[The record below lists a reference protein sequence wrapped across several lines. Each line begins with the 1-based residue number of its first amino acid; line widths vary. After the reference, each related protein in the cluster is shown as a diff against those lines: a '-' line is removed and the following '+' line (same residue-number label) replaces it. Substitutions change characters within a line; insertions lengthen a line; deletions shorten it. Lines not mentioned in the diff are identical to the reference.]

1 MEETAKWPPVYILF
15 KFPLAMD
22 ALQFSLCTRLPSYI
36 PHSPISLAAKDS
48 RVRNSGQQ
56 EVNRNDGYTR
66 AGVRPFKQQV
76 LLSLHFPTSLPVAWN
91 VMWLKMLTEDSILK
105 ECKTTKIRSHTLHTQ
120 DYLSPDCKEIVS
132 TLFF

>member
-1 MEETAKWPPVYILF
+1 MARGIT
-15 KFPLAMD
+15 
-22 ALQFSLCTRLPSYI
+22 FSLTKGRHSASRHRTRSIIKASEGREGP
-36 PHSPISLAAKDS
+36 LAAKDS

-91 VMWLKMLTEDSILK
+91 VVWLKMLTEDSILK
-105 ECKTTKIRSHTLHTQ
+105 DCKTTKIRSHTLPTQ